1 MQVSLRDNLPFVA
14 ITVSHQGESTSLSEV
29 LIDTGSA
36 RTILAA
42 DFVAAIGIS
51 PAPSDVLYSIRG
63 VGGTEVVFSR
73 KIDFI
78 QVGERRLSDFVIEV
92 GGMDY
97 GFEIDGIL
105 GMDFLCQGKAVLD
118 LAQLTIEFAA

>member
-14 ITVSHQGESTSLSEV
+14 ITVSYQGEHTSLSEV

-42 DFVAAIGIS
+42 EFVAAIGIS
-51 PAPSDVLYSIRG
+51 PAPRDDLYSIRG

-105 GMDFLCQGKAVLD
+105 GIDFLCQGKAVLD